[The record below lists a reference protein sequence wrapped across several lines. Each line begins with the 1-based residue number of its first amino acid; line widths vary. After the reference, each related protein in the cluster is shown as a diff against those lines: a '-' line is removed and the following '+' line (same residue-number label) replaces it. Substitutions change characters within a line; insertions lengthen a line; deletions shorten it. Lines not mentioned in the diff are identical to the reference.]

1 MMSLRK
7 KILGFS
13 SLLALTIL
21 LIVAVDS
28 LPKRGL
34 PDAPAHQVINAAG
47 NPGAGAYFIR
57 SAYTDAATPNMVT
70 VVLGD
75 YRSFDTLG
83 EVVVVF
89 AAAIACYLILRK
101 REENE

>member
-1 MMSLRK
+1 MSKGK
-7 KILGFS
+7 KILGFL
-13 SLLALTIL
+13 SLLSLTIL
-21 LIVAVDS
+21 LLVAVDS

-47 NPGAGAYFIR
+47 NTGAGAYFIQ
-57 SAYTDAATPNMVT
+57 SAYEDAATPNMVT

-89 AAAIACYLILRK
+89 AAAIACYLILRR
-101 REENE
+101 REDEEK